1 MTANQRTEALPIG
14 APAFS
19 LERLGVVMSPLAGE
33 PTEALGVLNPATA
46 RRGAEVYL
54 FPRLVAEGNYSRI
67 GRARVIFD
75 AAGIPVDVERLGVVL
90 EPQEA
95 WGLHAGGGG
104 VEDPRITY
112 MPRLSRWIMTYV
124 AYGPFGPRIGLAT
137 SADLERWDRLGPVS
151 SEGPVLANPR
161 LSFTG
166 TRRTSGTV
174 PATRD
179 ASGTREPRHP
189 VAGAGRRSPE
199 TWMTDSRPIDIVVL
213 AKQVPDTHN
222 ITGDVMTKDGT
233 MNRGA
238 LSAIFNPEDLNA
250 LEMALQIK
258 DRHGGTVTVITMGP
272 PKAAN
277 ILRESLWRGADRV
290 VLLTDRRFAG
300 ADTLATSLVLQK
312 AIEKIGRY
320 DLILAG
326 RQAIDGDTAQVGPQT
341 AEKLG
346 IPQITYAESVLEIAD
361 GRITAQRAL
370 DSGSEIV
377 RCQMPCLLTVVGSAN
392 TPRPPSVRRQIA
404 RKLAAT
410 SGEYAEL
417 RKQWP
422 EFETDAALEE
432 YLSAHDLKI
441 PVWTA
446 DDIGATAEHIG
457 LAGSPTQVHRIN
469 FVVLESTESKT
480 VQPTPE
486 AIAAMVAELVHE
498 YIVG

>member
-1 MTANQRTEALPIG
+1 
-14 APAFS
+14 
-19 LERLGVVMSPLAGE
+19 
-33 PTEALGVLNPATA
+33 
-46 RRGAEVYL
+46 
-54 FPRLVAEGNYSRI
+54 
-67 GRARVIFD
+67 
-75 AAGIPVDVERLGVVL
+75 
-90 EPQEA
+90 
-95 WGLHAGGGG
+95 
-104 VEDPRITY
+104 
-112 MPRLSRWIMTYV
+112 
-124 AYGPFGPRIGLAT
+124 
-137 SADLERWDRLGPVS
+137 
-151 SEGPVLANPR
+151 
-161 LSFTG
+161 
-166 TRRTSGTV
+166 
-174 PATRD
+174 
-179 ASGTREPRHP
+179 
-189 VAGAGRRSPE
+189 
-199 TWMTDSRPIDIVVL
+199 
-213 AKQVPDTHN
+213 
-222 ITGDVMTKDGT
+222 

-300 ADTLATSLVLQK
+300 ADTLATSVVLQK

-432 YLSAHDLKI
+432 YLGAHDLEI

-457 LAGSPTQVHRIN
+457 LAGSPTQVHRVN
-469 FVVLESTESKT
+469 FVVLESTESKA